1 MCCTKH
7 VVVLVLVAFPK
18 EQCQNRAHVAS
29 ARFLYNGASEKIN
42 SYREKKKSGR
52 TPCVFSEYFDP
63 DRYNKANIYAESW
76 RYESN
81 VIAKNSN

>member
-42 SYREKKKSGR
+42 SYREKKKVNGR
-52 TPCVFSEYFDP
+52 RACFL
-63 DRYNKANIYAESW
+63 NILILTDIT
-76 RYESN
+76 RQTFTQN
-81 VIAKNSN
+81 HGDMNQM